1 MSKAAPKFGAFRIDP
16 EDIKAFAQ
24 GEGIPS
30 KSGPADP
37 SVPSVDSGHDEV
49 NNEISDDVSADI
61 ASIDPSDASSVQPSE
76 LSSRRSQRLAVPTP
90 FSKMKRLSLDL
101 PEYVVDQL
109 RERALKQK
117 TTVRNVL
124 MKAIR
129 SNGIR
134 IQDDD
139 MIEDGRRPRKA
150 KQ

>member
-1 MSKAAPKFGAFRIDP
+1 MSKSAPKFGAFRIDP
-16 EDIKAFAQ
+16 EDVKAFAQ

-30 KSGPADP
+30 KTGPAEP
-37 SVPSVDSGHDEV
+37 PVESIPDEV
-49 NNEISDDVSADI
+49 ITELVDD
-61 ASIDPSDASSVQPSE
+61 IDVDTATAYVE
-76 LSSRRSQRLAVPTP
+76 LSHTSAAQPAEHTSRRSQRLAAPTP
-90 FSKMKRLSLDL
+90 FSKMKRVSLDL

-139 MIEDGRRPRKA
+139 MIEDGRKPRKS
-150 KQ
+150 KL